1 MSEVSRTKKAT
12 ELGMLSSI
20 IASLGSY
27 LGVRYFTWHLT
38 ESSEQYLISKVA
50 MLTSSNDDPALVAK
64 QLNTKQGCISL
75 GAMMGQYKIVDNVLV
90 AVMKKS
96 VPEKKKTAN
105 LGRRG
110 RARREEYVYEV
121 PEQVRFQRYNISVF
135 GKAYPNPPGLP
146 SLSHSFQKTQP
157 SKFLSGFPSGVSNSW
172 LKLAYLAGNKKF
184 SQWLQKVQFLD

>member
-1 MSEVSRTKKAT
+1 
-12 ELGMLSSI
+12 
-20 IASLGSY
+20 
-27 LGVRYFTWHLT
+27 
-38 ESSEQYLISKVA
+38 

-110 RARREEYVYEV
+110 RARRDEYVFEV
-121 PEQVRFQRYNISVF
+121 PEQVNIQRNNIMILCQEKRKHPAFLTPFMNLTLKIHFRISTWSFRFVAHIGTPCR
-135 GKAYPNPPGLP
+135 
-146 SLSHSFQKTQP
+146 
-157 SKFLSGFPSGVSNSW
+157 
-172 LKLAYLAGNKKF
+172 
-184 SQWLQKVQFLD
+184 

>member
-1 MSEVSRTKKAT
+1 
-12 ELGMLSSI
+12 
-20 IASLGSY
+20 
-27 LGVRYFTWHLT
+27 
-38 ESSEQYLISKVA
+38 

-75 GAMMGQYKIVDNVLV
+75 GAMIGEYKIVDNVLV
-90 AVMKKS
+90 AVMKRS

-121 PEQVRFQRYNISVF
+121 PEQVRFQRYNISVS

-146 SLSHSFQKTQP
+146 HCC
-157 SKFLSGFPSGVSNSW
+157 
-172 LKLAYLAGNKKF
+172 
-184 SQWLQKVQFLD
+184 

>member
-1 MSEVSRTKKAT
+1 
-12 ELGMLSSI
+12 
-20 IASLGSY
+20 
-27 LGVRYFTWHLT
+27 
-38 ESSEQYLISKVA
+38 

-110 RARREEYVYEV
+110 RARRDEYVFEV
-121 PEQVRFQRYNISVF
+121 PEQVNIQRNNIMILCQE
-135 GKAYPNPPGLP
+135 KC
-146 SLSHSFQKTQP
+146 H
-157 SKFLSGFPSGVSNSW
+157 
-172 LKLAYLAGNKKF
+172 
-184 SQWLQKVQFLD
+184 